1 LRTVEFRRLFD
12 DQNAARVRFETE
24 RNRVLGFMVEAMKSS
39 SSGVVR
45 HPKRVVERNI
55 ALLGDVMRYLLAE
68 PQLLASLPENFEL
81 VILPDDDPVLRRY
94 NLELVDAYESAGKPI
109 VFVRTKAAR
118 TPDPVRARPS
128 LYVPLTA

>member
-1 LRTVEFRRLFD
+1 
-12 DQNAARVRFETE
+12 
-24 RNRVLGFMVEAMKSS
+24 MVETTKSS
-39 SSGVVR
+39 SSGVVK

-68 PQLLASLPENFEL
+68 PQLLASLPESFEL
-81 VILPDDDPVLRRY
+81 VILPDDDPALRRY

-118 TPDPVRARPS
+118 TPDPVRSRPS
-128 LYVPLTA
+128 LYVPLAT

>member
-1 LRTVEFRRLFD
+1 
-12 DQNAARVRFETE
+12 
-24 RNRVLGFMVEAMKSS
+24 MVEAVKP
-39 SSGVVR
+39 SSGSAIR

-55 ALLGDVMRYLLAE
+55 ALLGEVMRYLLAE
-68 PQLLASLPENFEL
+68 PQLLASLPEDFEL

-94 NLELVDAYESAGKPI
+94 NLELVDAYESAGKSI

-128 LYVPLTA
+128 LYVPLAA

>member
-1 LRTVEFRRLFD
+1 
-12 DQNAARVRFETE
+12 
-24 RNRVLGFMVEAMKSS
+24 M
-39 SSGVVR
+39 VR

-94 NLELVDAYESAGKPI
+94 NLELVNAYESAGKPI
-109 VFVRTKAAR
+109 VFVRTKTEHVSGLAQR
-118 TPDPVRARPS
+118 HPG
-128 LYVPLTA
+128 LYVPLAA

>member
-1 LRTVEFRRLFD
+1 
-12 DQNAARVRFETE
+12 
-24 RNRVLGFMVEAMKSS
+24 MVEIIKPSQEGS
-39 SSGVVR
+39 IR
-45 HPKRVVERNI
+45 HPKHVVERNI

-109 VFVRTKAAR
+109 VFVRTKATR
-118 TPDPVRARPS
+118 TPDPVRSRPS
-128 LYVPLTA
+128 LYVPLAA